1 MINKQCLTG
10 LILSLTCLSSVFA
23 DTQLI
28 SSYSSSTQ
36 STPQS
41 ATILLK
47 DGMLALQDANGVI
60 NGFYDSDRD
69 VVFVFD
75 HSNKSYYEID
85 RAFASQMGKQ
95 LNSAMT
101 MLNEQMEK
109 AMAGMSEEQKQQFK
123 AMMPGMMSSKAKPI
137 VAHVSIQKTGKTSTV
152 AGINCDLAE
161 IQEEQQTTQQLCIAS
176 SQAAGISDKEMQSLK
191 KLWQFA
197 GQFTHLIDLVD
208 KQQIQVN
215 PASITAVLEQMQG
228 IPLAIDSNDGASGR
242 ITAISH
248 ESIAKT
254 LFTIPEGFQKKSLLN
269 LMNGLG
275 QQ

>member
-28 SSYSSSTQ
+28 SSYSTSTQ

-47 DGMLALQDANGVI
+47 DGMLALQDANGVT
-60 NGFYDSDRD
+60 NGFYDSARD
-69 VVFVFD
+69 VVIAID
-75 HSNKSYYEID
+75 HRNKSYYEID
-85 RAFASQMGKQ
+85 RAFASQMGEQ

-123 AMMPGMMSSKAKPI
+123 AMMPEMMSNKTNPTSTN
-137 VAHVSIQKTGKTSTV
+137 VSIQKTGKTKTV

-161 IQEEQQTTQQLCIAS
+161 IQENQQSTQQLCIAS

-208 KQQIQVN
+208 KEQIQVN
-215 PASITAVLEQMQG
+215 PASITAALEQMQG
-228 IPLAIDSNDGASGR
+228 IPLAMDSSDGASGH
-242 ITAISH
+242 ITTISH
-248 ESIAKT
+248 DSIANT
-254 LFTIPEGFQKKSLLN
+254 LFTIPEGFQKKSLMN
-269 LMNGLG
+269 LMSGIG